1 MISRPNT
8 DLKAFYE
15 FVGSKFEREPGLTP
29 REVIAEWLD
38 EEDWIESLKQS
49 FEDLEA
55 GRTIS
60 AEEVSRRL
68 REGL

>member
-15 FVGSKFEREPGLTP
+15 FVGSKFEQEPGLTP
-29 REVIAEWLD
+29 QEVIAEWLD